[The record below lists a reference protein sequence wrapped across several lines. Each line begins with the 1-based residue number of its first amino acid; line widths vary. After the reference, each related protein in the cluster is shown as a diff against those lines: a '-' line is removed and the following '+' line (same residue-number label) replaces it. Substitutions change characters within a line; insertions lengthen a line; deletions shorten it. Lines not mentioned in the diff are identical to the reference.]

1 MKEYTNNEVAN
12 EVAEPQAVYNYT
24 PEEVLLY
31 DGLSAEELRRI
42 EIGLEAFS
50 KGHSIKSA
58 DIHKEARQKYGIG
71 SNEESEDIEIV
82 PFVKRLS
89 GILGTQEELIQK
101 IKNSDDEDWKKEYY
115 LHILEKH
122 SKHINES
129 IY

>member
-1 MKEYTNNEVAN
+1 MKEYTNNDVAN
-12 EVAEPQAVYNYT
+12 EVAEPQAVYSCT

-31 DGLSAEELRRI
+31 DGLSAEELRRV

-50 KGHSIKSA
+50 KSHSIKSA
-58 DIHKEARQKYGIG
+58 DIHKEVRQGYGIN
-71 SNEESEDIEIV
+71 NEESEDIEIV

-89 GILGTQEELIQK
+89 GILGTQEELVQK
-101 IKNSDDEDWKKEYY
+101 IKDSDDEDWKKEYY

>member
-12 EVAEPQAVYNYT
+12 EVAEPQAVYSYT

-31 DGLSAEELRRI
+31 DGLSAEELRRV

-50 KGHSIKSA
+50 KGHSIKST
-58 DIHKEARQKYGIG
+58 DIHKEARQRYGIG

-89 GILGTQEELIQK
+89 GILGTQEELVQK

>member
-1 MKEYTNNEVAN
+1 MKEYINNEVAN
-12 EVAEPQAVYNYT
+12 EVAEPEIAYGYA

-31 DGLSAEELRRI
+31 DGLS
-42 EIGLEAFS
+42 
-50 KGHSIKSA
+50 IKSG
-58 DIHKEARQKYGIG
+58 DIHKEARQRYGIG
-71 SNEESEDIEIV
+71 SNKESEDIEIV

-89 GILGTQEELIQK
+89 GILGTQEELVQK

-129 IY
+129 IH

>member
-24 PEEVLLY
+24 SEEILLY

-42 EIGLEAFS
+42 ERGLEAFS

-58 DIHKEARQKYGIG
+58 DIHKEARQRYGIG
-71 SNEESEDIEIV
+71 SNEENEDIEIV

-89 GILGTQEELIQK
+89 GILGTQEELVQK
-101 IKNSDDEDWKKEYY
+101 IKDSDDEDWKKEYY

>member
-1 MKEYTNNEVAN
+1 MKEYINNEVAN
-12 EVAEPQAVYNYT
+12 EVAEPEIAYGYA

-31 DGLSAEELRRI
+31 DGL
-42 EIGLEAFS
+42 
-50 KGHSIKSA
+50 SIKSA
-58 DIHKEARQKYGIG
+58 DIHKEARQRYGIG
-71 SNEESEDIEIV
+71 SNKESEDIEIV

-89 GILGTQEELIQK
+89 GILGTQEELVQK
-101 IKNSDDEDWKKEYY
+101 IKDSDDEDWKKEYY

>member
-12 EVAEPQAVYNYT
+12 EVAEPQAVYSCT

-31 DGLSAEELRRI
+31 DGL
-42 EIGLEAFS
+42 
-50 KGHSIKSA
+50 SIKSA
-58 DIHKEARQKYGIG
+58 DIHKEARQRYGIG
-71 SNEESEDIEIV
+71 SNKKSEDIEIV

-89 GILGTQEELIQK
+89 GILGTQEELVQK

>member
-12 EVAEPQAVYNYT
+12 EVAEPQAVYSCT

-31 DGLSAEELRRI
+31 DGLSAEEFRRV

-50 KGHSIKSA
+50 KVHSIKSA
-58 DIHKEARQKYGIG
+58 DIHKEVRQGYGIN
-71 SNEESEDIEIV
+71 NEESEDIEIV

-89 GILGTQEELIQK
+89 GILGTQEELVQK
-101 IKNSDDEDWKKEYY
+101 IKDSDDEDWKKEYY

>member
-12 EVAEPQAVYNYT
+12 EVAEPQAVYSCT

-31 DGLSAEELRRI
+31 DGLSAEEFRRV

-50 KGHSIKSA
+50 KVHSIKSA
-58 DIHKEARQKYGIG
+58 DIHKEARQRYGIN
-71 SNEESEDIEIV
+71 NEESEDIEIV

-89 GILGTQEELIQK
+89 GILGTQEELVQK
-101 IKNSDDEDWKKEYY
+101 IKDSDDEDWKKEYY